1 MARTDIQTRTRFVKV
16 KCRDCE
22 NVQIIFDR
30 CSSAISC
37 LVCGATLA
45 KPTGGKT
52 DIKGEVVEVLG

>member
-1 MARTDIQTRTRFVKV
+1 MAKTDVQTRTHFLKV
-16 KCRDCE
+16 KCRDCD

-30 CSSAISC
+30 CNSTISC

-52 DIKGEVVEVLG
+52 DVKGEVVEVLG